1 VTAYYDSTAIA
12 SQNVINLLPNLDTTL
27 TFYWDTT
34 GMPKGNY
41 TIKAEASEVPGEID
55 LADNALVD
63 GKVEV
68 LWHDVAVVD
77 VVCNRTWVYQGH
89 SVDINVTVRNEGEYP
104 EIVTVTLYYNI
115 TASKKIGTQAIN
127 LLSGEMQTIIFV
139 WNTTDVECCHNYTIT
154 AVASIAYPDADPT
167 DNTLSDG
174 RVKVRILGDV
184 NGDGKVDIFDV
195 RMIAVAFG
203 SYPGNPRWNP
213 DYDLNQSHGIDI
225 FDVRLAAK
233 NFGKKCPT

>member
-41 TIKAEASEVPGEID
+41 AIRAEASEVPGEID

-68 LWHDVAVVD
+68 LWHDVAVVN

-89 SVDINVTVRNEGEYP
+89 SVDINVTVRNEGDYP

-115 TASKKIGTQAIN
+115 TASQIVGTQIIT
-127 LLSGEMQTIIFV
+127 LLSGESQTLVFA
-139 WNTTDVECCHNYTIT
+139 WDTTSVEYCHNYTMT
-154 AVASIAYPDADPT
+154 AVATIASDNHPAD
-167 DNTLSDG
+167 NNLADG
-174 RVKVRILGDV
+174 TVKVRILGDT
-184 NGDGKVDIFDV
+184 NGDGKVDLHDV
-195 RMIAVAFG
+195 LTSALAFG
-203 SYPGNPRWNP
+203 SFLGHPDWNP
-213 DYDLNQSHGIDI
+213 VADINRDNKVDLSDYLDI
-225 FDVRLAAK
+225 AI
-233 NFGKKCPT
+233 NFGKTCSP